1 VSAVGRYLEEAGIPT
16 VQISLIREH
25 TAAFNPPRALWVPF
39 ILGRPFG
46 APGNPQFQKSVLMEA
61 LKLIELDQQ
70 PVLRDFLTEAPE
82 DTLGYESQ
90 QLVCPVSFPQYDT
103 QGTLKERVFQE
114 VAQLKAWHQVGTQA
128 RGRTTLG
135 VTGASP
141 ERIAEFVASWLSET
155 PEQVLQ
161 ESTQSPAVTLKFAT
175 DELKTFYLEAK
186 LAQPGQHSAKSLQD
200 WFWFNT
206 SGGEMLLALRQR
218 LADIGDPAFKGLA
231 TLSMVPR
238 VVLDQIKKD
247 SAK

>member
-1 VSAVGRYLEEAGIPT
+1 MSAVGRYLEEAGIPT

-46 APGNPQFQKSVLMEA
+46 APGNAQFQKSVLMEA

-70 PVLRDFLTEAPE
+70 AVLRDFLTEAPA
-82 DTLGYESQ
+82 DALGYESQ
-90 QLVCPVSFPQYDT
+90 QLVCPVSFPRYDT
-103 QGTLKERVFQE
+103 QGGLQERVLQE
-114 VAQLKAWHQVGTQA
+114 VVQLKAWHQVGMQV

-141 ERIAEFVASWLSET
+141 ERIAEFVTSWLGET

-161 ESTQSPAVTLKFAT
+161 DPTQLPAVSLKFAT

-206 SGGEMLLALRQR
+206 SGGETLLALRQR
-218 LADIGDPAFKGLA
+218 LSDIGDPAFKGLA

-238 VVLDQIKKD
+238 VVLDRIKNEA
-247 SAK
+247 AK